1 MSNLCQVSRDCN
13 FFFQCFFNLINDILP
28 LDVVILCSDKPG
40 HHDFDLLKKLALPD
54 GSILRAKLPGR
65 PTKDCLF
72 TDPAR
77 DGKR

>member
-1 MSNLCQVSRDCN
+1 M
-13 FFFQCFFNLINDILP
+13 
-28 LDVVILCSDKPG
+28 DVVTLCSDKPG
-40 HHDFDLLKKLALPD
+40 HHDFNLLKKLALLD

-72 TDPAR
+72 SDPAR